1 MTPEVL
7 VGGPAVLD
15 DIVIAILVDGV
26 RVAVQRLNI
35 GLADLTEGRPLTDLL
50 HLLHAVRT
58 VRIAL
63 AEVESGLESTAAR
76 ADWPKSGKVDL
87 GDLTAQR
94 RGGSKTTRW
103 DTELLAP
110 RLINAALVDHTTG
123 EELGDRDT
131 AERIL
136 ALLLDVARPEWRTTR
151 LKANAVPF
159 GDCRTTEPSR
169 RTVQI
174 TSAAEVAV
182 TETPVGGDLGRAG
195 EDGPQVPLAGHAQAV
210 PA

>member
-1 MTPEVL
+1 MTPQVHVAAQDVL
-7 VGGPAVLD
+7 GDV
-15 DIVIAILVDGV
+15 VIATLVDGV

-35 GLADLTEGRPLTDLL
+35 GLADLAEDRPLTDLL

-94 RGGSKTTRW
+94 RGGNKTIRW

-110 RLINAALVDHTTG
+110 RLIDAALADHATG
-123 EELGDRDT
+123 EDLGDRDT

-159 GDCRTTEPSR
+159 DDCRTTEPSR

-174 TSAAEVAV
+174 TSAAEVSA
-182 TETPVGGDLGRAG
+182 TETPAGGDLGRVG